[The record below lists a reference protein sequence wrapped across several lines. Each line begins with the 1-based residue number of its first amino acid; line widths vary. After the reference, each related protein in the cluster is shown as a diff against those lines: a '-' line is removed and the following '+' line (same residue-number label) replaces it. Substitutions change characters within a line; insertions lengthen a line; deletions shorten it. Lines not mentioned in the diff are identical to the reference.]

1 MTDHLVCISVGSQ
14 ISGLKTA
21 YYVRQVLWVFF
32 KKIYMVMYNLCFSII
47 NMFKGLG
54 LITYLDEIS
63 NNPSKFVLT
72 FENSI
77 FNP

>member
-1 MTDHLVCISVGSQ
+1 MSKV
-14 ISGLKTA
+14 
-21 YYVRQVLWVFF
+21 
-32 KKIYMVMYNLCFSII
+32 
-47 NMFKGLG
+47 LG

-77 FNP
+77 LNPRDGSF